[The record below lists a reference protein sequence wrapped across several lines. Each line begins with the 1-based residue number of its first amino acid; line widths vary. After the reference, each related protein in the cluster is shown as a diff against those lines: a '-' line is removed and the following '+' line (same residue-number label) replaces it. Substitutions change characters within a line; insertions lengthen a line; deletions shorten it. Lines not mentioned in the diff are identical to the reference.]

1 MQLAVSKDEQNA
13 LVAFLKSLTDE
24 RVRLE
29 KAPFDHPQLFI
40 TNGHPGNTNS
50 VINDGTGRATVT
62 MLEIPA
68 VGRNGGTVTE
78 NFPAKAL

>member
-1 MQLAVSKDEQNA
+1 MSEDEQNA

-24 RVRLE
+24 RVRSE
-29 KAPFDHPQLFI
+29 KAPFDHPQLFVS
-40 TNGHPGNTNS
+40 NGHPGDTKS
-50 VINDGTGRATVT
+50 VTNDGTGKATVT

-68 VGRNGGTVTE
+68 VGRNGGTGTE